1 MYRGNI
7 NIISGKEGNEMI
19 DMTKG
24 NPSKLII
31 KFALPMILGNI
42 FQQVYNLVDTVVVG
56 KFVGVDA
63 LAAVGSSFAIVVFI
77 TSIIIGLTMGTGV
90 ILSESYGA
98 KDNDKFKKVSIASFI
113 FIGIITVFIMLVSL
127 LGIDSILSLF
137 NMPDKLIYDSKSYLI
152 IIIIG
157 LIFTFLYNWSTVLLR
172 AIGDSKSPLYFLIIA
187 SIINVVLDLL
197 FVIKFDL
204 AVKGVAIA
212 TIIAQG
218 VSAIL
223 SLIYVFKKIDF
234 LKIDKSDLKISKD
247 TFNLVIKYSVLTS
260 VQQSIMNFGIL
271 LVQGLVN
278 TFGTVVMAAFA
289 AGVKID
295 SLAYM
300 PVQDFGNA
308 FSTYVA
314 QNKGAEKFDRIK
326 EGIKS
331 SVKMIIAFC
340 AVISTLI
347 LLFSK
352 NIMLL
357 FIDKGENEVMA
368 IGREYLSVVAV
379 FYVLIGLL
387 FLFYGLYRGLGF
399 LKMSIILTI
408 ISLGARVI
416 FAHILSRT
424 KLGASGI
431 WWSIPIG
438 WLLADIIGFIKY
450 KKTFSKMNFLVV
462 SSKKEEKQIS

>member
-1 MYRGNI
+1 
-7 NIISGKEGNEMI
+7 MI
-19 DMTKG
+19 DMTTG

-31 KFALPMILGNI
+31 KFALPMILGNV
-42 FQQVYNLVDTVVVG
+42 FQQIYNLVDTIVVG

-90 ILSESYGA
+90 ILSQFYGA
-98 KDNDKFKKVSIASFI
+98 KDNDKFKAASIASFI
-113 FIGIITVFIMLVSL
+113 FIGIITILIMIISL
-127 LGIDSILSLF
+127 LFIDLILNLF

-157 LIFTFLYNWSTVLLR
+157 LAFTFLYNWGTSLLR
-172 AIGDSKSPLYFLIIA
+172 AVGDSKRPLYFLIIA

-197 FVIKFDL
+197 FVIEFNL
-204 AVKGVAIA
+204 GVKGVAIA

-218 VSAIL
+218 VSAVL
-223 SLIYVFKKIDF
+223 SLIYVFKKVPFLQLNKLDF
-234 LKIDKSDLKISKD
+234 KVPKD
-247 TFNLVIKYSVLTS
+247 IFNLVIRYSVLTS
-260 VQQSIMNFGIL
+260 MQQSIMNFGIL

-278 TFGTVVMAAFA
+278 SFGATVMASFA

-308 FSTYVA
+308 FATYVA
-314 QNKGAEKFDRIK
+314 QNKGAEKIDRIK

-331 SVKMIIAFC
+331 AVKMIIAFC

-347 LLFSK
+347 LLFSR

-357 FIDKGENEVMA
+357 FIDRSENEVMA
-368 IGREYLSVVAV
+368 IGRQYLSVVAV
-379 FYVLIGLL
+379 FYVLIGFL
-387 FLFYGLYRGLGF
+387 FLFYGLYRGLGL
-399 LKMSIILTI
+399 LKMSIVLTMV
-408 ISLGARVI
+408 SLGTRVLL
-416 FAHILSRT
+416 AYILSST
-424 KLGASGI
+424 KFGASGI

-438 WLLADIIGFIKY
+438 WLLADITGFVEYRMKLD
-450 KKTFSKMNFLVV
+450 SNRV
-462 SSKKEEKQIS
+462 SSPTEA